1 MNSGPILHRA
11 VRPASPIFLGESW
24 LLALQ
29 ALRAN
34 KMRAFLTM
42 LGVVIGSGCIVMVV
56 TVGLAGRRY
65 IIHQIESVGAN
76 LVYAEV
82 IRAGVSR
89 PITLDDQIS
98 PADLNAIKAS
108 VPQINEVAGTNS
120 VPMSVSMSGKER
132 AINLVGVTEGFQ
144 QIRNLEILRGSYF
157 GRDDLRSR
165 RKICLITPDL
175 SSLLFPY
182 QNPVGEEI
190 RVGDLH
196 LTVIGVFRERGA
208 TFGQTEIQPRT
219 AIVPFPLIKDVTGT
233 EFFKTFY
240 AQAIRSDQVP
250 GVAHQVRDILQ
261 NRHRPGARYLVSDL
275 SGILETA
282 RNISTALSVVLILI
296 AMIALLISG
305 IGIMNI
311 MLVTVTQRTHE
322 IGVRKAIGAP
332 RNAILCQFLMEA
344 VLISG
349 MGALIG
355 IVIAVSIPALIN
367 FLISLF
373 PEAENV
379 SIPTSWLSVVLAFL
393 VSCSTG
399 VLFGYLPARRASR
412 LDPVESLRYE

>member
-1 MNSGPILHRA
+1 MTSDPIRHRSRTA
-11 VRPASPIFLGESW
+11 TSSIFLGETW

-34 KMRAFLTM
+34 KVRALLTM

-56 TVGLAGRRY
+56 TIGLAGRRY
-65 IIHQIESVGAN
+65 IIGQIESVGAN
-76 LVYAEV
+76 LVYAGV
-82 IRAGVSR
+82 VRGGVSH

-98 PADLNAIKAS
+98 PADLNAIKDS
-108 VPQINEVAGTNS
+108 VPQINEVAGSNA
-120 VPMSVSMSGKER
+120 VAMSVSVNGKER
-132 AINLVGVTEGFQ
+132 PINLVGVTEGFQ
-144 QIRNLEILRGSYF
+144 QIRNLEILRGNYF

-165 RKICLITPDL
+165 RKICLITTDL
-175 SSLLFPY
+175 ASLLFPY
-182 QNPVGEEI
+182 ENPVGEDI
-190 RVGDLH
+190 RVGELH
-196 LTVIGVFRERGA
+196 FTVIGIFRERGA

-219 AIVPFPLIKDVTGT
+219 AIVPFPLIKDYTGT
-233 EFFKTFY
+233 EYFKTFY
-240 AQAIRSDQVP
+240 AQAVRSDEVPAVARQV
-250 GVAHQVRDILQ
+250 QEILQ
-261 NRHRPGARYLVSDL
+261 RRHRPEARYRVSDL
-275 SGILETA
+275 TGILETA

-367 FLISLF
+367 FLISFF
-373 PEAENV
+373 PVGENIV
-379 SIPTSWLSVVLAFL
+379 IPTSWLSVAVAFL

>member
-1 MNSGPILHRA
+1 MSHGGT
-11 VRPASPIFLGESW
+11 SSIFLGETW

-34 KMRAFLTM
+34 KLRALLTM
-42 LGVVIGSGCIVMVV
+42 LGVIIGSSCIVLVV

-65 IIHQIESVGAN
+65 IIGQIESVGAN
-76 LVYAEV
+76 LVYARV
-82 IRAGVSR
+82 VNTGVSR

-98 PADLNAIKAS
+98 PADLNAIKVE
-108 VPQINEVAGTNS
+108 VPQISEVAGTND
-120 VPMSVSMSGKER
+120 VPMTVAVNGKER
-132 AINLVGVTEGFQ
+132 PINLVGITEGFQ

-157 GRDDLRSR
+157 GQDDMRSR
-165 RKICLITPDL
+165 RKICLITLDL
-175 SSLLFPY
+175 ASLLFPF
-182 QNPVGEEI
+182 QSAVGGDI

-196 LTVIGVFRERGA
+196 FTVIGVFRERGA
-208 TFGQTEIQPRT
+208 TFGQSEIRPRT
-219 AIVPFPLIKDVTGT
+219 AIVPFPLIKDYTGT

-240 AQAIRSDQVP
+240 AQAVRSEDVPAVTRQVL
-250 GVAHQVRDILQ
+250 DILQ
-261 NRHRPGARYLVSDL
+261 ARHRPGARYQVSDL

-296 AMIALLISG
+296 ALIALLISG

-322 IGVRKAIGAP
+322 VGIRKAIGAP
-332 RNAILCQFLMEA
+332 KNAILYQFLMEA

-367 FLISLF
+367 FLISFF
-373 PEAENV
+373 PVEGDILV
-379 SIPTSWLSVVLAFL
+379 PTSWISVVLAFL

-399 VLFGYLPARRASR
+399 VLFGYLPASRAAK
-412 LDPVESLRYE
+412 LHPVDSLRYE